1 MSGCGY
7 AFLYLGTILFTRIC
21 ISIGLKT
28 NGHHQLQAKHG
39 VLEVTVANNIHHC
52 AITIFTK
59 SSSSN
64 RIIDRNRLVGIN
76 TPGSANKHT
85 HTAHTHIH
93 THLYIYTHTLHLY
106 YFHLLSIYC
115 GTPIQNFYSRFS
127 DDVRLATFY
136 WQPKKGR
143 FPKATAT
150 TTNICSK
157 KSFWFIKIT

>member
-52 AITIFTK
+52 AITIFAK

-85 HTAHTHIH
+85 HTHTSIHIFTFIH
-93 THLYIYTHTLHLY
+93 TLYIYIIFIYYPSIVEPPFRIFTPGSPTMSDLLH
-106 YFHLLSIYC
+106 FT
-115 GTPIQNFYSRFS
+115 GNRKR
-127 DDVRLATFY
+127 DVFQR
-136 WQPKKGR
+136 QQQQR
-143 FPKATAT
+143 
-150 TTNICSK
+150 
-157 KSFWFIKIT
+157 

>member
-52 AITIFTK
+52 AITIFSK

-85 HTAHTHIH
+85 HTHTHP
-93 THLYIYTHTLHLY
+93 YTSLHLY
-106 YFHLLSIYC
+106 THFTFILFSFTIHLLWNPHSEFLLQVLRRCPTCYIL
-115 GTPIQNFYSRFS
+115 
-127 DDVRLATFY
+127 LATE
-136 WQPKKGR
+136 KGT
-143 FPKATAT
+143 F
-150 TTNICSK
+150 SK
-157 KSFWFIKIT
+157 GNSNNDKHLQ